1 MDSLLLSF
9 SIRSQNLAVVK
20 PSVARIIF
28 SSSSGN
34 NNSSLSLLPLV
45 DNDDPVFFMFVL
57 MLIVEVTGEGTD
69 GETSGIGLLFDE
81 RLRMD
86 I

>member
-1 MDSLLLSF
+1 
-9 SIRSQNLAVVK
+9 
-20 PSVARIIF
+20 
-28 SSSSGN
+28 
-34 NNSSLSLLPLV
+34 
-45 DNDDPVFFMFVL
+45 